1 LETKIGSETFYTFF
15 VSNVIFVY
23 FCRMNEELKN
33 ILIKVGCLYK
43 KYGIKSITMDDVS
56 RELGIS
62 KKTLYQYVQDKN
74 ELVAQVI
81 ELSMEH
87 QIVFFNELY
96 GKGLSAI
103 DELFEVNKMVAQ
115 MVKHHNP
122 SEDYDLKKYYP
133 DLYQKIHKIRRDE
146 IYNHILENLKKGK
159 KEGVYRVEMNEEII
173 AKVQLMRIDSTFDNQ
188 VFSSEE
194 LLSPQAFLETFIYHI
209 RGIASDKG
217 IKILEHKLKELE
229 SNNN

>member
-1 LETKIGSETFYTFF
+1 
-15 VSNVIFVY
+15 
-23 FCRMNEELKN
+23 MNEELKN
-33 ILIKVGCLYK
+33 ILVKVGCLYK

-81 ELSMEH
+81 DLGMEK
-87 QIVFFNELY
+87 QIVVFNELFC
-96 GKGLSAI
+96 KGLNAI

-115 MVKHHNP
+115 MIKQHNA

-133 DLYQKIHKIRRDE
+133 DQYQKMHKIRRE
-146 IYNHILENLKKGK
+146 EMYSHILANLKKGK
-159 KEGVYRVEMNEEII
+159 EEGLYRVEMKEDII
-173 AKVQLMRIDSTFDNQ
+173 AKVQLMRIENTFDNQ
-188 VFSSEE
+188 IFTDEE

-209 RGIASDKG
+209 RGIASEKG
-217 IKILEHKLKELE
+217 IKILEQKLKELD
-229 SNNN
+229 NNNH

>member
-1 LETKIGSETFYTFF
+1 METFYVFF
-15 VSNVIFVY
+15 VSDVFFVY

-74 ELVAQVI
+74 ELVSQVL
-81 ELSMEH
+81 EMDMER
-87 QIVFFNELY
+87 QIAVFDELY
-96 GKGLSAI
+96 HKALNAI
-103 DELFEVNKMVAQ
+103 DELFEVNKKVLQ
-115 MVKHHNP
+115 MIKSHNP
-122 SEDYDLKKYYP
+122 SEEYDLKKYYP
-133 DLYQKIHKIRRDE
+133 DQYQKMHKIKRDE
-146 IYNHILENLKKGK
+146 MQKHILLNLQKGK
-159 KEGVYRVEMNEEII
+159 KEGLYRVDLNEEVIT
-173 AKVQLMRIDSTFDNQ
+173 KVQLMRIENTFDNQ
-188 VFSSEE
+188 IFTDDE
-194 LLSPQAFLETFIYHI
+194 LTSQKTFLEIFVYHI

-217 IKILEHKLKELE
+217 IKILEQKLRELE

>member
-1 LETKIGSETFYTFF
+1 
-15 VSNVIFVY
+15 
-23 FCRMNEELKN
+23 MNEELKN
-33 ILIKVGCLYK
+33 ILVKVGCLYK

-81 ELSMEH
+81 DLGMEK
-87 QIVFFNELY
+87 QIVVFNELFC
-96 GKGLSAI
+96 KGLNAI

-115 MVKHHNP
+115 MIKQHNA

-133 DLYQKIHKIRRDE
+133 DQYQKIHKIRRE
-146 IYNHILENLKKGK
+146 EMYSHILANLKKGK
-159 KEGVYRVEMNEEII
+159 EEGLYRVEMKEDII
-173 AKVQLMRIDSTFDNQ
+173 AKVQLMRIENTFDNQ
-188 VFSSEE
+188 IFTDEE

-209 RGIASDKG
+209 RGIASEKG
-217 IKILEHKLKELE
+217 IKILEQKLKELD
-229 SNNN
+229 NNNH

>member
-1 LETKIGSETFYTFF
+1 VFF
-15 VSNVIFVY
+15 VFIFAP
-23 FCRMNEELKN
+23 MNEELKN

-62 KKTLYQYVQDKN
+62 KKTLYQFVQDKN

-81 ELSMEH
+81 DLDMEN
-87 QIVFFNELY
+87 QIIFFNELFC
-96 GKGLSAI
+96 KGLNAI

-115 MVKHHNP
+115 MIKHHNP

-133 DLYQKIHKIRRDE
+133 DLYQKIHRVRRE
-146 IYNHILENLKKGK
+146 QIFGHIVANLKKGK
-159 KEGVYRVEMNEEII
+159 EEGLYRVEMNEEII
-173 AKVQLMRIDSTFDNQ
+173 AKVQLMRIENTFDSQ
-188 VFSSEE
+188 IFTDEE
-194 LLSPQAFLETFIYHI
+194 LMSPQAFLEIFIYHI

-217 IKILEHKLKELE
+217 LKILEQKLKELD
-229 SNNN
+229 NNNH